1 MIFVLFSKL
10 FEAYAANGVRNI
22 FFFIISGINQKFIFF
37 EYFIAILALYMKD
50 ELNFSEVDST
60 SFFHAFNFL
69 SQFCPIVGAII
80 ADSYMGNVKLIFYT
94 FFAYACGWIGIVVL
108 TIPLENTPM
117 L

>member
-1 MIFVLFSKL
+1 
-10 FEAYAANGVRNI
+10 
-22 FFFIISGINQKFIFF
+22 
-37 EYFIAILALYMKD
+37 MKD

-69 SQFCPIVGAII
+69 RQFCPIVGAII
-80 ADSYMGNVKLIFYT
+80 ADSYMFYT